1 MQLLSNILLNTEDT
15 EKAQSHKAYT
25 LIKDLEKQIPHYR
38 KVYETLRKHIDEGM
52 YKENDILP
60 SENELCAIH
69 KVTRPTV
76 RKALDMLT
84 NEGYIKKHQGLGSVV
99 QNKPE
104 AIGILSISGTTSAIG
119 HDNLKTQVLVK
130 PSVNPWPDDF
140 EFDIT
145 ETERESGCIY
155 FERLR
160 LVNDDPVFVDIT
172 YLPNINLPRFT
183 SRNLENTSL
192 FGVLRENYSLEIT
205 GGEQYFEATKA
216 NEQIQQQLKIKKND
230 SILILKRRIETNR
243 IGMHLYSF
251 LYCNTAKHNL
261 YGRF

>member
-1 MQLLSNILLNTEDT
+1 MN
-15 EKAQSHKAYT
+15 
-25 LIKDLEKQIPHYR
+25 LEKPIPHYR
-38 KVYETLRKHIDEGM
+38 KVYETLRKHIDEGL
-52 YKENDILP
+52 YHENDILP

-69 KVTRPTV
+69 NVTRPTV

-84 NEGYIKKHQGLGSVV
+84 NEGYIKKRQGLGSVV

-104 AIGILSISGTTSAIG
+104 SIGILSISGTTSAVG
-119 HDNLKTQVLVK
+119 HGNLKTLVLFKPIVK
-130 PSVNPWPDDF
+130 PWPNDF
-140 EFDIT
+140 EFELTDI
-145 ETERESGCIY
+145 EKESGCIY

-183 SRNLENTSL
+183 SRSLENTSL
-192 FGVLRENYSLEIT
+192 FGVLRENYQLEVT

-216 NEQIQQQLKIKKND
+216 DQPIQEQLKIKKND
-230 SILILKRRIETNR
+230 SILILKRKIETNR